1 VNFDFAEAVVDA
13 ATLAA
18 VRARLAAA
26 RFERYDN
33 PDRGRYELNQT
44 HDEPDLVARLLRHA
58 WTRLGGAVLRPVS
71 RRWTRLRRGDYALFK
86 DDARRW
92 AGGDYELCLDLSAAP
107 SREGQIVYAA
117 PDGGA
122 TVPQRPGG
130 VALIDRRGPV
140 ARYERYLGIR
150 FGDGEI
156 VRLALVLVPA

>member
-1 VNFDFAEAVVDA
+1 MIFDFAEAVIDA

-18 VRARLAAA
+18 VRARLDGAG
-26 RFERYDN
+26 FDRYHV

-44 HDEPDLVARLLRHA
+44 HEEPELFERLLRHA
-58 WTRLGGAVLRPVS
+58 WQRLGGAALRPAA

-86 DDARRW
+86 DDGRRRT
-92 AGGDYELCLDLSAAP
+92 GGDYELCLDLSAAP

-140 ARYERYLGIR
+140 SRYERYLGVR

-156 VRLALVLVPA
+156 VRLALVLVPT

>member
-1 VNFDFAEAVVDA
+1 MNFDFAEAAIDG

-18 VRARLAAA
+18 VRARLAGA
-26 RFERYDN
+26 RFERYDV

-44 HDEPDLVARLLRHA
+44 HDDPELFDVLMRHA
-58 WTRLGGAVLRPVS
+58 WRRLGGALLRPAE

-86 DDARRW
+86 DDGRRW
-92 AGGDYELCLDLSAAP
+92 SGGDYELCLDLSTAS
-107 SREGQIVYAA
+107 SREGQIVYVA

-130 VALIDRRGPV
+130 VALVDRRGAV
-140 ARYERYLGIR
+140 TRYERYLGVR